1 MDSSKFNSS
10 RYTKPFEKEELDLST
25 KIRIEKFIELIEP
38 CDKLLDIGCWD
49 GYIMQQI
56 IQKKK
61 AKKVV
66 GVDNSKPAV
75 EMGKK
80 NGLDILYV
88 ASADQKLPFKN
99 NSFDAVTATE
109 VIEHLYD
116 TNSFVKEVYR
126 VLKPGGQF
134 IVTTPNLA
142 SVGSRI
148 CLLFGITPWMMETQL
163 TPATSGHIRYFTFS
177 TLEKLASIYSFAL
190 VHSTTEI
197 LSLTAKYYI
206 RWDDRFPRFLKP
218 FGRILIMKFRKKST

>member
-1 MDSSKFNSS
+1 MNSSKFNSL
-10 RYTKPFEKEELDLST
+10 RYTKPFEREELNLST

-88 ASADQKLPFKN
+88 ASADQRLPFKN

-109 VIEHLYD
+109 VIEHFYD
-116 TNSFVKEVYR
+116 TNSFVEEVYR

-134 IVTTPNLA
+134 VLTTPNLA
-142 SVGSRI
+142 SLGARLS
-148 CLLFGITPWMMETQL
+148 LLLGITPWMIEPEL
-163 TPATSGHIRYFTFS
+163 TPTTSGHIRYFTFS
-177 TLEKLASIYSFAL
+177 SLAKLLERYNFTFVDS
-190 VHSTTEI
+190 VTDV
-197 LSLTAKYYI
+197 LSVT
-206 RWDDRFPRFLKP
+206 PRFSVRWNNTFPKFLKR
-218 FGRILIMKFRKKST
+218 FGRIIIVKYKKII